1 MQTQDNA
8 GAAPQTNDEGYLL
21 DAGQW
26 TPAVG
31 EAIAAELGITLT
43 PQHWTVLDF
52 AREDFATTGAS
63 PGLRRITTNT
73 GVGMKDLY
81 KLFPKGPGKL
91 IARIAG
97 TPKPKSCL

>member
-1 MQTQDNA
+1 MQTQTYA
-8 GAAPQTNDEGYLL
+8 GANLQINDEGYLL
-21 DAGQW
+21 DSGQW

-31 EAIAAELGITLT
+31 EAIAGQLGLALT
-43 PQHWTVLDF
+43 PQHWQVLNF
-52 AREDFATTGAS
+52 AREDFATTGKS
-63 PGLRRITTNT
+63 PGLRRITTST
-73 GVGMKDLY
+73 GVPMKDLY